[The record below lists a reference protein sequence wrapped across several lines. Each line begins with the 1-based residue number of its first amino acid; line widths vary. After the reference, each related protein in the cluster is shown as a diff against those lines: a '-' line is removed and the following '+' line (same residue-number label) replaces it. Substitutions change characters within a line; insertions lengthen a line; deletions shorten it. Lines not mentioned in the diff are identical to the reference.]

1 MWKLLE
7 LTSTGALL
15 PLLRARTMKRLPCL
29 VLAVALWGLVVPRSA
44 WAAVAVDAAGH
55 GSGAAATCTLPL
67 TVGSGSN
74 RALVVGVTLYSTD
87 SSVASITYPGTSMTR
102 QAQVTGSAQRVELW
116 AGVNPTPGRAPVTV
130 TISPGTASV
139 CGAVS
144 FTGVDQTTP
153 TIHAATN
160 SGTGRTASVTVTSAA
175 GNMTLDTVACS
186 SCAFTDH
193 TQRQRWLDKEPS
205 RGAAGGSTATGA
217 ESVQHRWTL
226 NHSNHWA
233 SAAVDVEAAP
243 VTGFQSGSAANCV
256 TTSTGAN
263 TCWVTGL
270 TPTTVG
276 NTAALTA
283 SATTGGGATP
293 RSYVPPLTE
302 PEATVQ
308 ISFEG
313 LLHTGK
319 SLAGGG
325 DFSAAAVRD
334 LLITVAYQNLALGP
348 HTQRLQLYAPDG
360 ALYQQF
366 STAFVVGGSVS
377 QPETRLPVGG
387 TWITQ
392 YSLYGTWRV
401 EVYLDQ
407 ARTSA
412 AYRALVLS
420 Q

>member
-1 MWKLLE
+1 MHKSVVL
-7 LTSTGALL
+7 SVALL
-15 PLLRARTMKRLPCL
+15 SAL
-29 VLAVALWGLVVPRSA
+29 LWGLWVPRSA
-44 WAAVAVDAAGH
+44 GAAVAVDAAGH
-55 GSGAAATCTLPL
+55 GSGAAAACTVPL
-67 TVGSGSN
+67 TVGSASN
-74 RALVVGVTLYSTD
+74 RALVVGVTLYSTG
-87 SSVASITYPGTSMTR
+87 SSVTSITYPGASMTR
-102 QAQVTGSAQRVELW
+102 QAQATGSAQRVEIW
-116 AGVNPTPGRAPVTV
+116 AGVNPAPGRATVTV

-186 SCAFTDH
+186 SCSFTH
-193 TQRQRWLDKEPS
+193 HAQTQRWLDKEPS
-205 RGAAGGSTATGA
+205 RGAAGGSTAAGA
-217 ESVQHRWTL
+217 ESVQHLWAL
-226 NHSNHWA
+226 NESSHWA
-233 SAAVDVEAAP
+233 SAAVDIEAAP
-243 VTGFQSGSAANCV
+243 VTGFQSGSAANCGN
-256 TTSTGAN
+256 TSTGAN
-263 TCWVTGL
+263 TCWVTAL

-283 SATTGGGATP
+283 SATSGGGASTP
-293 RSYVPPLTE
+293 RSYVPPLAE

-308 ISFEG
+308 IQFEG

-319 SLAGGG
+319 ALLGGG
-325 DFSAAAVRD
+325 DFSAAALRD
-334 LLITVAYQNLALGP
+334 LLIAVAYQNLALGA
-348 HTQRLQLYAPDG
+348 HTQRLNVYAPDG

-366 STAFVVGGSVS
+366 ATAFVVGGSVA
-377 QPETRLPVGG
+377 QPQTRLPVGG

-401 EVYLDQ
+401 EVYLDE

-412 AYRALVLS
+412 AQRTLVLS
-420 Q
+420 P

>member
-1 MWKLLE
+1 MGKSIVL
-7 LTSTGALL
+7 SVALL
-15 PLLRARTMKRLPCL
+15 STLLL
-29 VLAVALWGLVVPRSA
+29 GLVVPRSA
-44 WAAVAVDAAGH
+44 GAAVAVDAAGH
-55 GSGAAATCTLPL
+55 GIGTAATCSVPL
-67 TVGSGSN
+67 TVGSRSN

-102 QAQVTGSAQRVELW
+102 QAQVTGSAQRVEIW
-116 AGVNPTPGRAPVTV
+116 AGVNPTPGRATVTV
-130 TISPGTASV
+130 TLSPGTASV

-160 SGTGRTASVTVTSAA
+160 SGTGRTASVTVTSAVR
-175 GNMTLDTVACS
+175 NMTLDTVACS
-186 SCAFTDH
+186 SCAFTHH
-193 TQRQRWLDKEPS
+193 TQTQRWLDKEPS
-205 RGAAGGSTATGA
+205 RGAAGGSTAAGA
-217 ESVQHRWTL
+217 ESVQHRWAI
-226 NHSNHWA
+226 NASSSWA

-276 NTAALTA
+276 NTGALTASATTAALTA
-283 SATTGGGATP
+283 SATSGGGAITP
-293 RSYVPPLTE
+293 RGYVPPLAGTE
-302 PEATVQ
+302 GTVRIQ
-308 ISFEG
+308 FDG

-319 SLAGGG
+319 SLSGGEQ
-325 DFSAAAVRD
+325 FSAAALRD
-334 LLITVAYQNLALGP
+334 LLITVAYQNLALGS

-366 STAFVVGGSVS
+366 STAFAVGGSVT

-392 YSLYGTWRV
+392 HSLYGTWRV

-407 ARTSA
+407 ARTPA
-412 AYRALVLS
+412 AQRNLVLS

>member
-1 MWKLLE
+1 MRKSVVL
-7 LTSTGALL
+7 SVALL
-15 PLLRARTMKRLPCL
+15 SAL
-29 VLAVALWGLVVPRSA
+29 LWGLVVPRSA
-44 WAAVAVDAAGH
+44 WTAVAVDAGGH
-55 GSGAAATCTLPL
+55 GSGAAATCTVPL
-67 TVGSGSN
+67 TVGSESN

-102 QAQVTGSAQRVELW
+102 QAHVTGSAQRVEIW
-116 AGVNPTPGRAPVTV
+116 AGVNPTPGRATVTV
-130 TISPGTASV
+130 TLSPGTASV

-153 TIHAATN
+153 TFHAATN

-186 SCAFTDH
+186 ACAFTNH
-193 TQRQRWLDKEPS
+193 TQRQRWLDREPS
-205 RGAAGGSTATGA
+205 RGTAGGSTAAGA
-217 ESVQHRWTL
+217 DSVQHRWAL
-226 NHSNHWA
+226 NESSHWA
-233 SAAVDVEAAP
+233 SAAVDIEAAP
-243 VTGFQSGSAANCV
+243 MTGFQSGSAANCV
-256 TTSTGAN
+256 NTSTGAN

-270 TPTTVG
+270 TPTTVS
-276 NTAALTA
+276 NAAALTA
-283 SATTGGGATP
+283 SATSSGWAGSVQSSSVTGASIP

-308 ISFEG
+308 IQFDG

-325 DFSAAAVRD
+325 DFSAAALLD
-334 LLITVAYQNLALGP
+334 LLITVAYQNLALGD
-348 HTQRLQLYAPDG
+348 HTQRLQLYGPDG

-366 STAFVVGGSVS
+366 ATAFVVEGLVA
-377 QPETRLPVGG
+377 QPETRLLVGG

-392 YSLYGTWRV
+392 HSLYGTWRV

-407 ARTSA
+407 ARTPA